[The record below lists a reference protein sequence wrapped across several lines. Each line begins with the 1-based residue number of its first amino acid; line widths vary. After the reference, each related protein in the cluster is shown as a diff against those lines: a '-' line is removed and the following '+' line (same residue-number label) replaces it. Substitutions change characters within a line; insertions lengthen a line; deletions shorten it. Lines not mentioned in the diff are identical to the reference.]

1 MSAPPYR
8 IAPLAPEHRRGE
20 FSCGVPALDDYMHR
34 YARQQRTQGVAAIYI
49 ASPQDDPGAIIGYYT
64 LATAS
69 IATTEL
75 PPDASRRLPPYPRQP
90 AILLGRLA
98 IDRRWQRQ
106 GFGAILVAD
115 ALARCRE
122 ITPVVAARFLV
133 VDATNAE
140 ARAFY
145 VALSFTALPDH
156 PDTLFLVL

>member
-1 MSAPPYR
+1 
-8 IAPLAPEHRRGE
+8 
-20 FSCGVPALDDYMHR
+20 
-34 YARQQRTQGVAAIYI
+34 VAAVYV
-49 ASPQDDPGAIIGYYT
+49 ATPHDDPGAIIGYYT

-69 IATTEL
+69 IATSEL
-75 PPDASRRLPPYPRQP
+75 PTEASRRLPSYARRP

-98 IDRRWQRQ
+98 IDHRWQRQ
-106 GFGAILVAD
+106 GFGGILVAD
-115 ALARCRE
+115 ALARCRQ

-145 VALSFTALPDH
+145 VALGFTALPDH